1 MHESLGVFNLLL
13 VAVGGALGGM
23 GRLAVTNVFSRRLG
37 AGFPWGTLAVNL
49 SGALVAGWWAARLG
63 IPTTLD
69 LSSAWLAL
77 VVGLL
82 GGYTTVSSF
91 SLQTLTLWQS
101 GHPRRAVANVLATCL
116 AGLAMAALGWWLAG
130 GGA

>member
-1 MHESLGVFNLLL
+1 MGFGASSLLL

-23 GRLAVTNVFSRRLG
+23 GRLAVTNLFTHWLG
-37 AGFPWGTLAVNL
+37 VRFPWGTLVVNL
-49 SGALVAGWWAARLG
+49 TGALVAGWLAARLG
-63 IPTTLD
+63 VPTTIEF
-69 LSSAWLAL
+69 SSAWLAL

-91 SLQTLTLWQS
+91 SLQTLSLWQG
-101 GHPRRAVANVLATCL
+101 GHPRRALGNVLATCL
-116 AGLAMAALGWWLAG
+116 AGLALAGLGWWLGG

>member
-1 MHESLGVFNLLL
+1 MLESLKLFNLLL
-13 VAVGGALGGM
+13 VAAGGALGGM
-23 GRLAVTNVFSRRLG
+23 ARLAVTDLCSHWLGSR
-37 AGFPWGTLAVNL
+37 FPWGTLMVNL
-49 SGALVAGWWAARLG
+49 SGALLAGWLAARLG
-63 IPTTLD
+63 IPSSLD

-101 GHPRRAVANVLATCL
+101 GQRFRAAAYTLATCL
-116 AGLAMAALGWWLAG
+116 IGFLLVVLGWWLAG

>member
-1 MHESLGVFNLLL
+1 MGIGASSLLL

-23 GRLAVTNVFSRRLG
+23 GRLAVTNLFSHWLG
-37 AGFPWGTLAVNL
+37 TRFPWGTLVVNL
-49 SGALVAGWWAARLG
+49 TGALVAGWWAARLG
-63 IPTTLD
+63 IPTTLE

-101 GHPRRAVANVLATCL
+101 GHPRRAVANVLATCV